1 MSGSNSRSRNHLLAS
16 LSDSDFDLIGAHLEA
31 ISLQP
36 GDVLEKSSRA
46 IDHVFFPESG
56 VLSVVPSVSRD
67 HPVEVGVVGREG
79 MSGVAVV
86 MGSDRSQN
94 NVFVQIAGHGQRL
107 SSERLRIAMEKSP
120 SLRTLFLGF
129 VQALMTQ
136 TAQTAVANGLG
147 KLDERLARWLLM
159 THDRIQGDELHV
171 THEFLSLLL
180 GVRRAGVTDAF
191 HLLQAKRLLT
201 ATRGRIVIE
210 NRAGLEKAAGDYYGT
225 AEMEYERLT
234 GWVSH
239 HRNALAPNARATSPN
254 MLVVDDDLTFA
265 YALRRFFEAN
275 GYRVVTANGS
285 VNALQAMKDNR
296 FDIVVTDI
304 RFQGAEPDGLQLAAK
319 INAEAPTLPVICVT
333 AYPELVKGSPVP
345 SGTKVFSKPVE
356 LPVLRQAIQFTLAGQ
371 RR

>member
-1 MSGSNSRSRNHLLAS
+1 MLTVDPRPPNHLLAS
-16 LSDSDFDLIGAHLEA
+16 LSESDFELIGSHLEP
-31 ISLQP
+31 ISLEP
-36 GDVLEKSSRA
+36 NDVLEKPHRP
-46 IDHVFFPESG
+46 IDFVCFPESG
-56 VLSVVPSVSRD
+56 VLSVVPSVCRD
-67 HPVEVGVVGREG
+67 HPVEVAVVGREG
-79 MSGVAVV
+79 MSGIAVV

-94 NVFVQIAGHGQRL
+94 SVFVQIAGRGQRL

-120 SLRTLFLGF
+120 SLQTLFLGF

-136 TAQTAVANGLG
+136 TAHTAVVNGRG
-147 KLDERLARWLLM
+147 SVEQRLARWLLM

-171 THEFLSLLL
+171 THEFLSMLL
-180 GVRRAGVTDAF
+180 GVRRAGVTAAF
-191 HLLQAKRLLT
+191 HVLQAKRLLT
-201 ATRGRIVIE
+201 ATRGRIVIK

-239 HRNALAPNARATSPN
+239 HRIAIARNTPAASPN

-275 GYRVVTANGS
+275 GYRVVTANGT

-304 RFQGAEPDGLQLAAK
+304 RFQGGEPDGLQLAAK
-319 INAEAPTLPVICVT
+319 INDEAPTLPVICVT
-333 AYPELVKGSPVP
+333 AYPELVNGSPVP
-345 SGTKVFSKPVE
+345 RGTKVFSKPVE
-356 LPVLRQAIQFTLAGQ
+356 LPVLRQAIQFTLAGN